1 MEKYTKPTL
10 ANAMVALVHE
20 EFLQQFQQYPATTL
34 QQINL
39 SDAIAYALNQLPPL
53 YTTKE
58 EDWESYKNDARQ
70 QISFSIKRAVETGIK
85 VSQIHRKG
93 NR

>member
-1 MEKYTKPTL
+1 METHAKPTL

-20 EFLQQFQQYPATTL
+20 EFLQQLQQYPTTTL

-58 EDWESYKNDARQ
+58 EDWESYKNNARQ
-70 QISFSIKRAVETGIK
+70 QISSSIKKAVENGIK
-85 VSQIHRKG
+85 VSQIQRH
-93 NR
+93 